1 MSQYS
6 PDNYPSTPQYSLAYS
21 SSTSLYSPDTSPLSF
36 QYSPHYSVSERT
48 WSLLIPSRDSPSI
61 SLTIRTG
68 LTELQTVFDLSEVFK
83 DISKEEFTT
92 VWTAVQIGSQVLCC
106 RQWSVQ
112 SCVHDCRS
120 AHRVRQVSQSSHT
133 CTSRQT

>member
-6 PDNYPSTPQYSLAYS
+6 PDTSPSMPQCSLAYS
-21 SSTSLYSPDTSPLSF
+21 PSMSQYSPDTSPPSF

-48 WSLLIPSRDSPSI
+48 WSLLIASRDSPSV
-61 SLTIRTG
+61 SLTIRTV
-68 LTELQTVFDLSEVFK
+68 LTELQTVFDSSKIFK

-106 RQWSVQ
+106 RQWSV
-112 SCVHDCRS
+112 
-120 AHRVRQVSQSSHT
+120 
-133 CTSRQT
+133 